1 MKQHSSPVLF
11 FFVLLLGLMAT
22 VGVAELA
29 IQIHRN
35 WLFIPAFFL
44 AMIIALWMWILLPSK
59 TSARERRR
67 MELIMDLQNEQ
78 DCLDAAIEKNDLI
91 SERMVRQR
99 IAQIK
104 DDPDFSYTSLD

>member
-1 MKQHSSPVLF
+1 MKHSSPALF
-11 FFVLLLGLMAT
+11 FITLFLGLMAT
-22 VGVAELA
+22 VCVAEMA
-29 IQIHRN
+29 IQFHRD
-35 WLFIPAFFL
+35 WLFIPAFGL
-44 AMIIALWMWILLPSK
+44 AMIIAMWMWILLPPK

-67 MELIMDLQNEQ
+67 MELIMNLQNEQ
-78 DCLDAAIEKNDLI
+78 ASLDAAIEKNDLI